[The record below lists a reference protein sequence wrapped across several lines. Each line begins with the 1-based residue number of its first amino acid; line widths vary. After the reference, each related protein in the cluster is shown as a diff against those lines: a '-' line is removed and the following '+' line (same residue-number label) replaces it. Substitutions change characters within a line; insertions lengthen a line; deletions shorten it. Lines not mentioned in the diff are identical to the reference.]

1 MTPYGWR
8 MARRGAVNN
17 DSDPIIVSSEDIESV
32 KVKIA
37 GEIAT
42 SKSPGITMKK
52 WRQLFGEKQRDV
64 AARMGVAP
72 SVLSDYEQGKRSPGI
87 KFVKRYVESLI
98 TLDLEKGGANI
109 RHYSDYP
116 RSRHKAIL
124 DMREFSIPITI
135 NKLTEAIN
143 GVYLWRS
150 RGREQEVYGYTVV
163 DSIAAIRYMD
173 STEFIQLFGLTSMR
187 VLIFTSVST
196 GRSPLVAVR
205 VYPLK
210 PMAVALHGPA
220 SPEKVDK
227 LAVELAEFS
236 GIPLILSM
244 SKSVKDL
251 IEALRGLE

>member
-1 MTPYGWR
+1 

-143 GVYLWRS
+143 G
-150 RGREQEVYGYTVV
+150 
-163 DSIAAIRYMD
+163 
-173 STEFIQLFGLTSMR
+173 
-187 VLIFTSVST
+187 
-196 GRSPLVAVR
+196 
-205 VYPLK
+205 
-210 PMAVALHGPA
+210 PA